1 MHSNKIFNVNT
12 PLIICFFNKNYE
24 KDQNAPFFLLFFL
37 LKKNGGGAF
46 WKLTR
51 YEAILKIL
59 YQIMHLR
66 TVHMSH
72 FLSKKTETANR
83 VLKLKMLIILLGYIA
98 TF

>member
-1 MHSNKIFNVNT
+1 MHSNKILNIST
-12 PLIICFFNKNYE
+12 LLIIYVFFNKNYE
-24 KDQNAPFFLLFFL
+24 KDQNAPFFLLSFFL
-37 LKKNGGGAF
+37 LKKKRAF

-72 FLSKKTETANR
+72 FSSKKTETANR
-83 VLKLKMLIILLGYIA
+83 VLKLKV
-98 TF
+98 